1 VEAIVLSLRSF
12 LEPVRL
18 SRPFVQSP
26 VDSGDLFDPASAR
39 LVFERKDVVVR
50 PVEMKGYVRYLLIEP
65 P

>member
-1 VEAIVLSLRSF
+1 
-12 LEPVRL
+12 VRTA
-18 SRPFVQSP
+18 RPFVESP
-26 VDSGDLFDPASAR
+26 VDSRDLFDPAPTR

>member
-1 VEAIVLSLRSF
+1 MSRRF
-12 LEPVRL
+12 LKPVRL

-26 VDSGDLFDPASAR
+26 VDPGDLFDPAPAR
-39 LVFERKDVVVR
+39 VVFERQDVVVR